1 MNYKLGSRNSLTI
14 STPDGLSFQQTIA
27 TPYARGMAALIDLL
41 MIIVCNFAL
50 SIGLGVLGALGS
62 FFADAATSLMILGF
76 FVTSVGYGMILEWL
90 MGGQT
95 LGKKVFRLRVIDQRG
110 LMLTLPQVII
120 RNLLR
125 PVDLLPVYYLFG
137 ALFCFF
143 SKNCQRLGDFAAG
156 TVVIREVRPSA
167 PDLETLGVA
176 GDNSFTR
183 YPHIEA
189 RLRQRTTPEE
199 AQLALDAIVRRDTL
213 PPERRL
219 ELFHD
224 MANHFR
230 ELATFPDEV
239 QEALSDEQYVRNTVQ
254 TLYRKSQA

>member
-1 MNYKLGSRNSLTI
+1 MHYKLGSRNSLTI
-14 STPDGLSFQQTIA
+14 STPDGVSFRQIIA

-41 MIIVCNFAL
+41 VILACNIGISIAL
-50 SIGLGVLGALGS
+50 SFVSVLGR
-62 FFADAATSLMILGF
+62 FFADVATSLVILGF
-76 FVTSVGYGMILEWL
+76 FITSVGYGIMLEWV

-95 LGKKVFRLRVIDQRG
+95 LGKKTFRLRVIDQRG
-110 LMLTLPQVII
+110 MTLTLPQVII

-125 PVDLLPVYYLFG
+125 PIDLLPIYYLFG

-156 TVVIREVRPSA
+156 TVVIREARPKA
-167 PDLETLGVA
+167 PDLATLGVS

-183 YPHIEA
+183 HPHIEA
-189 RLRQRTTPEE
+189 RLRQQTTPEE

-219 ELFHD
+219 ALFHE

-230 ELATFPDEV
+230 SLASFPDEV
-239 QEALSDEQYVRNTVQ
+239 QESLSDEQYVRNVVQ
-254 TLYRKSQA
+254 TLYRKSKA